1 MPVLVGTRGVEG
13 ITCYLSGDY
22 AASASNGGKTQAG
35 SSAQVLLSSG
45 ECRTNCNYSHPPP
58 PPSLEKEAVISDKI
72 LNENES

>member
-35 SSAQVLLSSG
+35 SWPKCCSAAESAEQTATILILILLLLQQ
-45 ECRTNCNYSHPPP
+45 R
-58 PPSLEKEAVISDKI
+58 EAAVSDKI
-72 LNENES
+72 

>member
-1 MPVLVGTRGVEG
+1 MFQYLWVLVGTRGVEG

-45 ECRTNCNYSHPPP
+45 ECRTNCNYSHPNPP
-58 PPSLEKEAVISDKI
+58 PERGSYVKSNLK
-72 LNENES
+72 